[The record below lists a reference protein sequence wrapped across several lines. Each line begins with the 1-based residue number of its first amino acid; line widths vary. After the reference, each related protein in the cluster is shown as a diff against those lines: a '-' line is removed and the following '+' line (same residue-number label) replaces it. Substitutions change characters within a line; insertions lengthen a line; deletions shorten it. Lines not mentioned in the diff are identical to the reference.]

1 MTEDRLAARRHLLDS
16 LSKAGAFRYHSAQMR
31 PIFLTSALALAAPWP
46 SAGAELKGTYECN
59 YRGSWGCPGGPED
72 ICVDSERRRSNAKR
86 YELRVDFDSRR
97 ISLNGL
103 DGRLETDRSS
113 GGYWIYWRVVGLGKP
128 KLSSE
133 VQDGAQLI
141 HLTDY
146 HSDGGRSIGV
156 FRCKR

>member
-1 MTEDRLAARRHLLDS
+1 VDSARRL
-16 LSKAGAFRYHSAQMR
+16 
-31 PIFLTSALALAAPWP
+31 
-46 SAGAELKGTYECN
+46 
-59 YRGSWGCPGGPED
+59 
-72 ICVDSERRRSNAKR
+72 SNAKR

-103 DGRLETDRSS
+103 DGRLEADRSS
-113 GGYWIYWRVVGLGKP
+113 GDFWVYWRVVGLGNP

-133 VQDGAQLI
+133 IRDGAQLI

-146 HSDGGRSIGV
+146 RSDGGRSIGV